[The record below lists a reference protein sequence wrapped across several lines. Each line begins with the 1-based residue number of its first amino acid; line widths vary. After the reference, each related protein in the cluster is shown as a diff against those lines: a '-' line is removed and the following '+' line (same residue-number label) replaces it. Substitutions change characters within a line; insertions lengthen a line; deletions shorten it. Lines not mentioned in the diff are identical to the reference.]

1 MNRKTKYR
9 FALLTLIMVLL
20 ALPSSAQDPYIVNGL
35 VISNG
40 NKPVANVSISIEGSG
55 QLPVVTD
62 STGAFSIE
70 TPARDGWIIVSPTG
84 NYKKKRIF
92 LNRRES
98 LKILLTGD
106 DIFSGDDPLT
116 IMDQPVA
123 RRNMIPAHA
132 ELDINEVYQSNI
144 HSIDQYMQGQ
154 TPGMFVVNR
163 SGMPGS
169 GAVTT
174 LRGVNSLHATNQP
187 QYVIDG
193 IPLTSHG
200 VFGSNLAGFA
210 HNPLLDLNPSD
221 ISRTL
226 IIKDPSLTT
235 TYGSKA
241 SNGLIFIETLD
252 PSVTETSIILD
263 LRFGYSLAPSNI
275 IPQLNADQNKTLLNE
290 VLFSSGMYEEDIR
303 EYFQGLYLTPED
315 ERFID
320 YQHNTNWQEMIF
332 RNSFMSNMNVQVKGG
347 DEIARYGLSF
357 GYTNSGGIVKET
369 GYKAYNLRFVGRLNI
384 FRWLKMNAGVSLN
397 SISSMLKEAATVAET
412 SPILASLAKS
422 PLLNPYQYDV
432 DGNELT
438 ALAEV
443 DELGTSNPLAI
454 ISNYQANNNNYS
466 FVSTLG
472 LEGTINDY
480 LSLHSNFNITYNIL
494 KEEIFMPNRGMELYY
509 NEEAFNVAKATN
521 NELNTF
527 YNQTYLTFNRSFGTN
542 HHLSSN
548 TGLHILANRFELDWG
563 LTKNAHEND
572 QYRAL
577 QDGQNNLREIGGD
590 NRIWNSAT
598 LYEYLNYAFRDKYL
612 VTAAISF
619 DASSR
624 IGKNAGTA
632 FKIGDVP
639 VGMFYS
645 MGAAWRVSNEFFL
658 KNQSWLEDLKLRV
671 TAGITGNDDI
681 GESSAKK
688 YYESVKF
695 RETVGLFPAVI
706 QNDELSYETVA
717 QLNAG
722 LDLSLFGNR
731 FITNFDLFRSVT
743 RDLIIYSPLEDY
755 FGYDFRVENGG
766 TMENEGFEIHTFL
779 RIVDGYNFKWDIQAD
794 LSMVKN
800 QITEIKGDKLVYRI
814 PGGER
819 VNMTGAP
826 AYSFYGYIY
835 KGVYSTGSAAAEGGL
850 VNERGIPYQAGD
862 AIFEDISGPAG
873 EKDGIIND
881 HDKTIIGSS
890 LPEYFGGISTAF
902 SYKRWTLSGFISF
915 VYGNDIYNYLRYRNE
930 QMTGLANQSVSVLN
944 RWQYQGHETDVPR
957 ALWEDP
963 VGNSDFSTRWIE
975 DGSYMRVKN
984 ITLSYRIPDK
994 FLVFSNAEFYVSANN
1009 IYTLSNYLGY
1019 DPEFAYSYSQI
1030 HQGVDYGLT
1039 PHPRQFIAGIKIGF

>member
-384 FRWLKMNAGVSLN
+384 FRWLKMNAGV
-397 SISSMLKEAATVAET
+397 
-412 SPILASLAKS
+412 
-422 PLLNPYQYDV
+422 
-432 DGNELT
+432 
-438 ALAEV
+438 
-443 DELGTSNPLAI
+443 
-454 ISNYQANNNNYS
+454 
-466 FVSTLG
+466 
-472 LEGTINDY
+472 
-480 LSLHSNFNITYNIL
+480 
-494 KEEIFMPNRGMELYY
+494 
-509 NEEAFNVAKATN
+509 
-521 NELNTF
+521 
-527 YNQTYLTFNRSFGTN
+527 
-542 HHLSSN
+542 
-548 TGLHILANRFELDWG
+548 
-563 LTKNAHEND
+563 
-572 QYRAL
+572 
-577 QDGQNNLREIGGD
+577 
-590 NRIWNSAT
+590 
-598 LYEYLNYAFRDKYL
+598 
-612 VTAAISF
+612 
-619 DASSR
+619 
-624 IGKNAGTA
+624 
-632 FKIGDVP
+632 
-639 VGMFYS
+639 
-645 MGAAWRVSNEFFL
+645 
-658 KNQSWLEDLKLRV
+658 
-671 TAGITGNDDI
+671 
-681 GESSAKK
+681 
-688 YYESVKF
+688 
-695 RETVGLFPAVI
+695 
-706 QNDELSYETVA
+706 
-717 QLNAG
+717 
-722 LDLSLFGNR
+722 
-731 FITNFDLFRSVT
+731 
-743 RDLIIYSPLEDY
+743 
-755 FGYDFRVENGG
+755 
-766 TMENEGFEIHTFL
+766 
-779 RIVDGYNFKWDIQAD
+779 
-794 LSMVKN
+794 
-800 QITEIKGDKLVYRI
+800 
-814 PGGER
+814 
-819 VNMTGAP
+819 
-826 AYSFYGYIY
+826 
-835 KGVYSTGSAAAEGGL
+835 
-850 VNERGIPYQAGD
+850 
-862 AIFEDISGPAG
+862 
-873 EKDGIIND
+873 
-881 HDKTIIGSS
+881 
-890 LPEYFGGISTAF
+890 
-902 SYKRWTLSGFISF
+902 
-915 VYGNDIYNYLRYRNE
+915 
-930 QMTGLANQSVSVLN
+930 
-944 RWQYQGHETDVPR
+944 
-957 ALWEDP
+957 
-963 VGNSDFSTRWIE
+963 
-975 DGSYMRVKN
+975 
-984 ITLSYRIPDK
+984 
-994 FLVFSNAEFYVSANN
+994 
-1009 IYTLSNYLGY
+1009 
-1019 DPEFAYSYSQI
+1019 
-1030 HQGVDYGLT
+1030 
-1039 PHPRQFIAGIKIGF
+1039 

>member
-1 MNRKTKYR
+1 MNMNQKYR
-9 FALLTLIMVLL
+9 FVLPALIMVLV
-20 ALPSSAQDPYIVNGL
+20 ALPSFAQDTITVKGL
-35 VISNG
+35 VLSNG
-40 NKPVANVSISIEGSG
+40 NKPVADVSISIEGSS

-62 STGAFSIE
+62 SAGEFSIE
-70 TPARDGWIIVSPTG
+70 TGARDNWIIVSPTG
-84 NYKKKRIF
+84 NYKRKRIF

-98 LKILLTGD
+98 LKIFLAGD
-106 DIFSGDDPLT
+106 DMSSGDDPLT
-116 IMDQPVA
+116 IMAQPVA

-132 ELDINEVYQSNI
+132 ELDVNEVYQSNI

-154 TPGMFVVNR
+154 IPGMFVVNR

-174 LRGVNSLHATNQP
+174 LRGVNSINATNQP
-187 QYVIDG
+187 LYVIDG

-210 HNPLLDLNPSD
+210 HNPLLDINPSD

-226 IIKDPSLTT
+226 IIKDPSLTS

-252 PSVTETSIILD
+252 PSVTQTSIILD
-263 LRFGYSLAPSNI
+263 LRFGYSLAPSNP
-275 IPQLNADQNKTLLNE
+275 IPQLNADQNKTLLSE

-303 EYFQGLYLTPED
+303 ELYPGLYLTPED
-315 ERFID
+315 DNYLD
-320 YQHNTNWQEMIF
+320 YQHNTDWQEIVF
-332 RNSFMSNMNVQVKGG
+332 GNSFMSNMNVQVKGG

-357 GYTNSGGIVKET
+357 GYTNSGGIVKNT
-369 GYKAYNLRFVGRLNI
+369 GYQAYNLRFVGRLNI
-384 FRWLKMNAGVSLN
+384 FTWLKMNAGVSLN
-397 SISSMLKEAATVAET
+397 SISSRLKEAATVAET

-422 PLLNPYQYDV
+422 PLLNPFQYDI
-432 DGNELT
+432 DGNELS

-443 DELGTSNPLAI
+443 DELGTSNPLAT
-454 ISNYQANNNNYS
+454 ISNYEAKNNNYS

-472 LEGTINDY
+472 LEGTINDN
-480 LSLHSNFNITYNIL
+480 LSLYSNFNLTYNIL
-494 KEEIFMPNRGMELYY
+494 KEEIFMPNLGMELYY
-509 NEEAFNVAKATN
+509 NDEAFNVAKATN

-527 YNQTYLTFNRSFGTN
+527 YNQTYLSFNRTFGTN
-542 HHLSSN
+542 HYLTSN

-563 LTKNAHEND
+563 LTKNAHQND

-612 VTAAISF
+612 LTAALSF

-624 IGKNAGTA
+624 IGKNADTA
-632 FKIGDVP
+632 IKIGNLP

-645 MGAAWRVSNEFFL
+645 LGAAWRISNEFFL
-658 KNQSWLEDLKLRV
+658 KNQSWLEDLKLRA
-671 TAGITGNDDI
+671 TAGISGNDDI
-681 GESSAKK
+681 GESSSKK
-688 YYESVKF
+688 YYTSVKF

-706 QNDELSYETVA
+706 PNDQLTYETVT

-722 LDLSLFGNR
+722 LDLSLFGSR
-731 FITNFDLFRSVT
+731 FITNLDLFKST
-743 RDLIIYSPLEDY
+743 TKDMIIYNPLENY
-755 FGYDFRVENGG
+755 LGYDIRIENGG
-766 TMENEGFEIHTFL
+766 TMENKGWEIHTFL
-779 RIVDGYNFKWDIQAD
+779 RIVDGYNFKWDIQAN
-794 LSMVKN
+794 LSTLKN
-800 QITEIKGDKLVYRI
+800 QITEIKGDKLVCQI

-835 KGVYSTGSAAAEGGL
+835 EGVYSTGSAADDAGL
-850 VNERGIPYQAGD
+850 VNERGIPFQAGD
-862 AIFEDISGPAG
+862 AIFQDISGPAG
-873 EKDGIIND
+873 ERDGIIND
-881 HDKTIIGSS
+881 YDKTIIGSS

-915 VYGNDIYNYLRYRNE
+915 VSGNDVFNYVRYRNE
-930 QMTGLANQSVSVLN
+930 QMASLANQSVNVLN
-944 RWQYQGHETDVPR
+944 RWQYEGHETDVPR

-984 ITLSYRIPDK
+984 ITLSYRIPEK
-994 FLVFSNAEFYVSANN
+994 FLVFNNAEFYVSANN